1 MLVIVEKNKQDRH
14 DCENLSIFAVALY
27 LTLKVTGL
35 HLNQSDPI
43 SLTRR
48 ISDNFKKGWQEVKQ
62 CMKLNNLF

>member
-48 ISDNFKKGWQEVKQ
+48 ISDNFKKGW
-62 CMKLNNLF
+62 